1 MILGQPRAATAYRYR
16 ALLATYLKPQARQ
29 VAILAVLL
37 CASIA
42 LQLVNP
48 QLVRSFIDTA
58 TGATTSAAAGGA
70 TAGGATAGGATA
82 GGATNLTLVAVL
94 FIVVALTQQGLAVVA
109 TYVSER
115 LGWTATNALRAD
127 LTLHCLRL
135 DLSFHKE
142 RTPGEL
148 IERIDGDVTALANF
162 FSQFV
167 IQVLGSLL
175 LLLGVL
181 AMLWTVDWRISLALA
196 VLAALVLLG
205 MNAVRTIAVPYWTAD
220 RQTSAALFGFV
231 EERLGGT
238 VDIRSSGAQSYV
250 MRRLYEYMR
259 DRLRAGSRARVVGT
273 VTWCVPI
280 VGFAL
285 GNALAFGLAAALF
298 HAGSLTLGA
307 AFLVYYYTQLL
318 FHPLNLISN
327 QLDDFQKASA
337 GMVRVQELFDTR
349 SALVDGPNEQGEA
362 DKSGGPGGVSF
373 PAGALGVEF
382 DGVDFGYDPADLVL
396 RDLSFHI
403 EPGRALGLLGRTGS
417 GKTTVARL
425 LLRLY
430 DPTAGSIRLGGV
442 EVRQA
447 RRSDVRRRIG
457 MVTQDVQLFRA
468 TVRDNLT
475 FFDRTIDDARIIA
488 ALDEL
493 GLLDWLRGLPR
504 GLDTM
509 LGAHGGGLS
518 GGEAQLLAFTRVF
531 LRDPGLVILDE
542 ASSRLDPATE
552 RLIERAVD
560 RLLRGRSGLI
570 IAHRLTT
577 VRRADAILILDDGR
591 IGEYGSRV
599 VLADDPDSRFSAL
612 LRTGAE
618 EVLV

>member
-1 MILGQPRAATAYRYR
+1 MPRTATAYRYR
-16 ALLATYLKPQARQ
+16 ALLATYLKPQSRQ

-37 CASIA
+37 CVSIA

-58 TGATTSAAAGGA
+58 TATTVSAASGG
-70 TAGGATAGGATA
+70 TA
-82 GGATNLTLVAVL
+82 NLTLVAVL

-127 LTLHCLRL
+127 LALHCLRL
-135 DLSFHKE
+135 DLSFHKG

-167 IQVLGSLL
+167 VQVLGSLL

-196 VLAALVLLG
+196 VLAAVVLLG
-205 MNAVRTIAVPYWTAD
+205 MNAVRTIAIPYWTAD
-220 RQTSAALFGFV
+220 RQTSAALFGFI
-231 EERLGGT
+231 EERLAGT
-238 VDIRSSGAQSYV
+238 VDIRSSGAQPYV
-250 MRRLYEYMR
+250 MRRLYEYLR

-273 VTWCVPI
+273 FTWCVPI

-285 GNALAFGLAAALF
+285 GNALAFSLAAVLF

-349 SALVDGPNEQGEA
+349 SALVDAPDEPGATDKPGVPNASGP
-362 DKSGGPGGVSF
+362 SF
-373 PAGALGVEF
+373 PAGALAVEF
-382 DGVDFGYDPADLVL
+382 DGVDFGYDPADPVL
-396 RDLSFHI
+396 HDLSFHL
-403 EPGRALGLLGRTGS
+403 EPGRVLGLLGRTGS
-417 GKTTVARL
+417 GKTTIARL

-430 DPTAGSIRLGGV
+430 DPTAGTIRLGGV
-442 EVRQA
+442 DVRQA

-475 FFDRTIDDARIIA
+475 FFDRAIDDARITA

-509 LGAHGGGLS
+509 LGANGGGLS
-518 GGEAQLLAFTRVF
+518 AGEAQLLAFARVF

-570 IAHRLTT
+570 IAHRLAT

-591 IGEYGSRV
+591 IGEYGARIH
-599 VLADDPDSRFSAL
+599 LAGDPDSRFSGL